1 MRRQQLRSFAKLV
14 GETNQGKVPMSKFE
28 PNRYIDYKTMDDR
41 LQIVRRRY
49 VLYSHDISESKC
61 SGIDTLTSGARVT
74 TGLHVYLR
82 KQNKQ
87 IEPAFNAL

>member
-1 MRRQQLRSFAKLV
+1 MIDCKLYAE
-14 GETNQGKVPMSKFE
+14 GMSY
-28 PNRYIDYKTMDDR
+28 N
-41 LQIVRRRY
+41 
-49 VLYSHDISESKC
+49 SHDISESKC
-61 SGIDTLTSGARVT
+61 SGLDTLTSGARVT